1 MNFFILADLKK
12 LITIL
17 LLFISLFGVTQNY
30 NEEYNKAQEYLNKSM
45 PDFAISK
52 LYSILEKG
60 TLTNSFKDSVILLL
74 AEGYRQK
81 RNFDNGI
88 EVLKELLNKKPNNE
102 FVKAKAYNRIAA
114 LYDEWL
120 AFGENRLDSTLK
132 YSNLC
137 LNIASKNNFTDMVA
151 SSLNEIG
158 FVYLKQKKYN
168 IARRILIKSYNK
180 FLDLNQYLYATNV
193 ALNISNTYVK
203 QKLFNN
209 AIEILDSAAN
219 KINKKEYINMFMRVY
234 LQKANIYEKQGKY
247 DSAYKYLSKARI
259 MQKNF
264 FHSRMD
270 DKIYEMSAKY
280 DLAIKEAKLKEI
292 EQNNIQKQNENKFLI
307 LLISS
312 MVILFAV
319 LIYIVYLKR
328 KTLIHKQ
335 EIAQKE
341 KIILEE
347 NIKYKNNELTNAVA
361 NSAASNDILLKIKQQ
376 LNKKQYSEILNTIN
390 NNINTENN
398 WNNFLIKFSENY
410 PQFFYKLAKRHPKL
424 TKTEVKLSALLLM
437 KLSSKEIAYI
447 LNIEIS
453 SVNKSRQRLRK
464 KLKIDTKISFYD
476 YLSSL

>member
-17 LLFISLFGVTQNY
+17 FLFISLFGVTQNY
-30 NEEYNKAQEYLNKSM
+30 NEEYIKSQEYLNKSM
-45 PDFAISK
+45 PDLAISK

-203 QKLFNN
+203 QELFNN

-247 DSAYKYLSKARI
+247 DSAYKY
-259 MQKNF
+259 
-264 FHSRMD
+264 
-270 DKIYEMSAKY
+270 
-280 DLAIKEAKLKEI
+280 
-292 EQNNIQKQNENKFLI
+292 
-307 LLISS
+307 
-312 MVILFAV
+312 
-319 LIYIVYLKR
+319 
-328 KTLIHKQ
+328 
-335 EIAQKE
+335 
-341 KIILEE
+341 
-347 NIKYKNNELTNAVA
+347 
-361 NSAASNDILLKIKQQ
+361 
-376 LNKKQYSEILNTIN
+376 
-390 NNINTENN
+390 
-398 WNNFLIKFSENY
+398 
-410 PQFFYKLAKRHPKL
+410 
-424 TKTEVKLSALLLM
+424 
-437 KLSSKEIAYI
+437 
-447 LNIEIS
+447 
-453 SVNKSRQRLRK
+453 
-464 KLKIDTKISFYD
+464 
-476 YLSSL
+476 